1 VIEPVH
7 ACLKGRT
14 RYRVKG
20 LYRSGFLKTY
30 LESELRSEKGVTRAD
45 ASILTGNILVTY
57 NGGRSPS
64 DIAVLIQGIVAGY
77 TKRSASLSMSGQTSA
92 ARQDTESPLPGRG
105 GNGGRKQAA
114 MSKRKLRQLVVRSE
128 GQTLEQWHTKEADVV
143 LDALVA
149 SSATGLSDRE
159 CKERLKKYGPNVLP
173 EAVSR
178 SSLAILIDQVKSVPV
193 ALLTAAAGVS
203 ILTGG
208 VVDAIA
214 IMGVVG
220 INAVIGY
227 VTDSQ
232 SEKTIHSLKSL
243 VRPSALV
250 RRDKKAREIDAAE
263 IVPGDVLVLRPGQ
276 YMAADARLVEAKR
289 LSIDESALTGESVP
303 AEKKIGVLSEGNV
316 PLSDRT
322 NMCYMGTLITGG
334 QGLAVVVATARF
346 TEMGKIQALIGEAE
360 APKTPME
367 MQLDQIGT
375 QLVIASSALCGIVFA
390 VGFFRGYGFLMMFK
404 MAISLAVAAIPEGL
418 PTVATTTLAL
428 GIREMRGHKV
438 LIRRLDAVE
447 TLGSVQII
455 CLDKTGTIT
464 LNRMSVVELYIGT
477 ERIKVSKETLSIIPE
492 RVNPLFRHEA
502 SGLMVCSALCNESEV
517 IENGQGYVVKGS
529 PTENALVYMAM
540 GSGLDVLNLK
550 EDFPLV
556 KMIHR
561 SERRNMMMSL
571 HKTAHGK
578 MLVAV
583 KGSPSEILA
592 LCARQMTRGDTVPFT
607 DEDRLVTQT
616 ENERMAGRALRMLGV
631 AYALVDCDE
640 NMVDD
645 EEISANGL
653 IWLGLVGMAD
663 PIRKGVKE
671 LTAQLHKAGIKTVM
685 ITGDQGPTAYA
696 IGKELNLSGEKQLR
710 ILDST
715 SLTGLD
721 PDAMQALCQQSHVFS
736 RVSPGHKLQIV
747 QGLQGA
753 GKVVAMTGDGIND
766 SPALKAANIGVAM
779 GKSGTDVARE
789 VADVVLEN
797 DNIET
802 MIVAVSQGRTIYANV
817 RKALHFLLSTN
828 LSEIMVAFAANI
840 AGMGQPLT
848 AMQLLWINLISDIF
862 PGLALSLEKPEDDV
876 LDRPPRDTDEP
887 IVRRSDL
894 KRITGEAGVISIGA
908 MSAYGYGIARYG
920 VGLRASS
927 MAFLSLTFGQL
938 IHALSCRSDQH
949 TIFDSEPLPPNK
961 YLNVALAG
969 SFVLQAMTF
978 VIPGLR
984 SLLGIGPI
992 GLIDSIVV
1000 GSTSVAPLL
1009 VNEMTKKV
1017 QKEKI

>member
-1 VIEPVH
+1 MIEPVH

-20 LYRSGFLKTY
+20 LYRSGFLKTC
-30 LESELRSEKGVTRAD
+30 LESQLRSEKGVTRAD

-64 DIAVLIQGIVAGY
+64 DIAGLIQGIVAGY
-77 TKRSASLSMSGQTSA
+77 TERSASLSMSGQTSA
-92 ARQDTESPLPGRG
+92 ARHDTESPLP
-105 GNGGRKQAA
+105 KQPA

-128 GQTLEQWHTKEADVV
+128 VQTLEQWHTKEAGVV
-143 LDALVA
+143 LDALTA
-149 SSATGLSDRE
+149 SSTNGLSDSE
-159 CKERLKKYGPNVLP
+159 GKERLKKYGPNVLP

-243 VRPSALV
+243 VRPGALV

-303 AEKKIGVLSEGNV
+303 AEKKIGVLSEENV

-477 ERIKVSKETLSIIPE
+477 ERIKVSKVSKQTLSLVSE

-517 IENGQGYVVKGS
+517 IENGQGYVVNGS

-592 LCARQMTRGDTVPFT
+592 LCARQMMRGETVPFT

-631 AYALVDCDE
+631 AYVLVDCDE
-640 NMVDD
+640 NVVDD
-645 EEISANGL
+645 EEILSNGL
-653 IWLGLVGMAD
+653 IWLGLVGMTD

-779 GKSGTDVARE
+779 GESGTDVARE

-802 MIVAVSQGRTIYANV
+802 LIVAVSQGRTIYANV

-876 LDRPPRDTDEP
+876 LDCPPRDADEP

-894 KRITGEAGVISIGA
+894 KRITAEAGVISIGA

-920 VGLRASS
+920 LGLRASS

-969 SFVLQAMTF
+969 SFLLQAMTF

-992 GLIDSIVV
+992 GLIDSLVV
-1000 GSTSVAPLL
+1000 GSASVAPLL

>member
-1 VIEPVH
+1 MIEPVH

-20 LYRSGFLKTY
+20 LYRSGFLKTC
-30 LESELRSEKGVTRAD
+30 LESQLRSEKGVTRAD

-64 DIAVLIQGIVAGY
+64 DIAGLIQGIVAGY
-77 TKRSASLSMSGQTSA
+77 TERSASLSMSGQTSA
-92 ARQDTESPLPGRG
+92 ARHDTESPLP
-105 GNGGRKQAA
+105 KQPA

-128 GQTLEQWHTKEADVV
+128 VQTLEQWHTKEAGVV
-143 LDALVA
+143 LDALTA
-149 SSATGLSDRE
+149 SSTNGLSDSE
-159 CKERLKKYGPNVLP
+159 GKERLKKYGPNVLP

-243 VRPSALV
+243 VRPGALV

-303 AEKKIGVLSEGNV
+303 AEKKIGVLSEENV

-477 ERIKVSKETLSIIPE
+477 ERIKVSKVSKQTLSLVSE

-517 IENGQGYVVKGS
+517 IENGQGYVVNGS

-592 LCARQMTRGDTVPFT
+592 LCARQMMRGETVPFT

-631 AYALVDCDE
+631 AYVLVDCDE
-640 NMVDD
+640 NVVDD
-645 EEISANGL
+645 EEILSNGL
-653 IWLGLVGMAD
+653 IWLGLVGMTD

-779 GKSGTDVARE
+779 GESGTDVARE

-876 LDRPPRDTDEP
+876 LDCPPRDADEP
-887 IVRRSDL
+887 IVTRSDL
-894 KRITGEAGVISIGA
+894 KRITVEAGVISIGA

-920 VGLRASS
+920 LGLRASS

-969 SFVLQAMTF
+969 SFLLQAMTF

-992 GLIDSIVV
+992 GLIDSLVV
-1000 GSTSVAPLL
+1000 GSASVAPLL

>member
-1 VIEPVH
+1 MIDPIH
-7 ACLKGRT
+7 TSLKGRT

-20 LYRSGFLKTY
+20 LYRSYPLKTQ
-30 LESELRSEKGVTRAD
+30 LESQLRSEESITRVT
-45 ASILTGNILVTY
+45 ASILTGNLLVIY
-57 NGGRSPS
+57 NFDRSTS
-64 DIAVLIQGIVAGY
+64 DIAGLIQRIV
-77 TKRSASLSMSGQTSA
+77 SEV
-92 ARQDTESPLPGRG
+92 ARQDMASPLPRRG
-105 GNGGRKQAA
+105 GNGRGKQPA
-114 MSKRKLRQLVVRSE
+114 MSKRKLRRLVVRSE
-128 GQTLEQWHTKEADVV
+128 DQSLEQWHTKDADVV
-143 LDALVA
+143 LESLAT

-159 CKERLKKYGPNVLP
+159 AKEGLKKYGPNVLP

-193 ALLTAAAGVS
+193 ALLTAAAGISV
-203 ILTGG
+203 LTGG
-208 VVDAIA
+208 VADAIA

-232 SEKTIHSLKSL
+232 SQKAIHSLKSL
-243 VRPSALV
+243 VRPGALV

-303 AEKKIGVLSEGNV
+303 AEKKPGVLSEENV
-316 PLSDRT
+316 PLSDRS

-346 TEMGKIQALIGEAE
+346 TEMGKIQALVGEAQ

-390 VGFFRGYGFLMMFK
+390 VGFFRGYGFLLMFK

-428 GIREMRGHKV
+428 GIREMRGHNV

-447 TLGSVQII
+447 TLGSVQVI

-464 LNRMSVVELYIGT
+464 MNRMSVIELYVGGKL
-477 ERIKVSKETLSIIPE
+477 IKVSKEKLPLISG
-492 RVNPLFRHEA
+492 RVDFGFLQETA
-502 SGLMVCSALCNESEV
+502 ALTVCSALCSESEV
-517 IENGQGYVVKGS
+517 IENSKGYVVNGS

-540 GSGLDVLNLK
+540 DSGLDVLNLK

-571 HKTAHGK
+571 HKTANGK

-592 LCARQMTRGDTVPFT
+592 LCARQMRRGETVPFT
-607 DEDRLVTQT
+607 DEHRLVIQT
-616 ENERMAGRALRMLGV
+616 ENERMAGRALRLLGV

-640 NMVDD
+640 NVVDD
-645 EEISANGL
+645 EEILANGL

-685 ITGDQGPTAYA
+685 ITGDQSPTAYA
-696 IGKELNLSGEKQLR
+696 IGKELNLSGEEQLR

-715 SLTGLD
+715 SFASID
-721 PDAMQALCQQSHVFS
+721 SEAMQALCQQAHVFS

-753 GKVVAMTGDGIND
+753 SRVVAMTGDGIND
-766 SPALKAANIGVAM
+766 SPALKAADIGVAM
-779 GKSGTDVARE
+779 GKTGTDVARE

-828 LSEIMVAFAANI
+828 LSEIMVVFAANI
-840 AGMGQPLT
+840 GGMGQPLT

-876 LDRPPRDTDEP
+876 LDRPPRDPHEP
-887 IVRRSDL
+887 IVRLSDL
-894 KRITGEAGVISIGA
+894 KKITREAGVISLGA
-908 MSAYGYGIARYG
+908 MGSYGYGIARYG
-920 VGLRASS
+920 IGLRASS

-938 IHALSCRSDQH
+938 IHALSCRSDKH

-961 YLNVALAG
+961 YLNAALGA
-969 SFVLQAMTF
+969 SFALQAMTF

-992 GLIDSIVV
+992 GLIDSLVV
-1000 GSTSVAPLL
+1000 GSTSVVPFL

>member
-1 VIEPVH
+1 MIDPIH
-7 ACLKGRT
+7 TSLKGRT

-20 LYRSGFLKTY
+20 LYRSYPLKTQ
-30 LESELRSEKGVTRAD
+30 LESQLRREDGLTRVN
-45 ASILTGNILVTY
+45 ASILTGNLLVTY
-57 NGGRSPS
+57 DPGRSPS
-64 DIAVLIQGIVAGY
+64 DIARLIQRIVSEVAREDIVSPGP
-77 TKRSASLSMSGQTSA
+77 KR
-92 ARQDTESPLPGRG
+92 RVNGREE
-105 GNGGRKQAA
+105 QPA
-114 MSKRKLRQLVVRSE
+114 MSKRKLRRLVVRSE
-128 GQTLEQWHTKEADVV
+128 DQPVEPWHVKEADAV
-143 LDALVA
+143 LKALA
-149 SSATGLSDRE
+149 TSSVTGLSDRE
-159 CKERLKKYGPNVLP
+159 AKEGLKKYGPNVLP

-193 ALLTAAAGVS
+193 ALLTAAAGISV
-203 ILTGG
+203 LTGG
-208 VVDAIA
+208 MADAIA

-303 AEKKIGVLSEGNV
+303 AEKKPGALSEENV
-316 PLSDRT
+316 PLSDRS

-334 QGLAVVVATARF
+334 QGLAVAVATARF
-346 TEMGKIQALIGEAE
+346 TEMGKIQALVGEAQ

-390 VGFFRGYGFLMMFK
+390 VGFFRGYGFLLMFK

-428 GIREMRGHKV
+428 GIREMRRHNV

-447 TLGSVQII
+447 TLGSVQVI

-464 LNRMSVVELYIGT
+464 MNRMSVIELYVGGKL
-477 ERIKVSKETLSIIPE
+477 IKVSKEKLPLISG
-492 RVNPLFRHEA
+492 RVDSVFLQETA
-502 SGLMVCSALCNESEV
+502 ALTVCSVLCSESEV
-517 IENGQGYVVKGS
+517 IENSKGYVVNGS
-529 PTENALVYMAM
+529 PTENALVYMAI
-540 GSGLDVLNLK
+540 GCGLDVLNLK

-556 KMIHR
+556 KMIYR

-571 HKTAHGK
+571 HKTANGK
-578 MLVAV
+578 ILVAV

-592 LCARQMTRGDTVPFT
+592 LCARQMRRGETVPFT
-607 DEDRLVTQT
+607 DEHRLVIQT
-616 ENERMAGRALRMLGV
+616 ENERMAGRALRLLGV

-640 NMVDD
+640 NVVDD
-645 EEISANGL
+645 EEILANGL

-663 PIRKGVKE
+663 PIRKGAKE

-696 IGKELNLSGEKQLR
+696 IGKELNLSGEEQLR

-715 SLTGLD
+715 SLASID
-721 PDAMQALCQQSHVFS
+721 PDAMQALCQQAHVFS

-753 GKVVAMTGDGIND
+753 SRVVAMTGDGIND
-766 SPALKAANIGVAM
+766 SPALKAADIGVAM
-779 GKSGTDVARE
+779 GKTGTDVARE

-828 LSEIMVAFAANI
+828 LSEIMVVFAANI
-840 AGMGQPLT
+840 GGIGQPLT

-876 LDRPPRDTDEP
+876 LDRPPRDPHEP

-908 MSAYGYGIARYG
+908 MASYAYGIARYG
-920 VGLRASS
+920 TGLRASS

-938 IHALSCRSDQH
+938 IHALSCRSDKH
-949 TIFDSEPLPPNK
+949 TIFNSEPLPPNK
-961 YLNVALAG
+961 YLNAALGG
-969 SFVLQAMTF
+969 SFALQAMTF

-992 GLIDSIVV
+992 GLIDSLVV
-1000 GSTSVAPLL
+1000 GSASVVPFL

>member
-20 LYRSGFLKTY
+20 LYRSGFLKTC
-30 LESELRSEKGVTRAD
+30 LESQLRSEKGVTRAD

-64 DIAVLIQGIVAGY
+64 DIAGLIQGIVAGY
-77 TKRSASLSMSGQTSA
+77 TERSASLSMSGQTSA
-92 ARQDTESPLPGRG
+92 ARHDTESPLP
-105 GNGGRKQAA
+105 KQPA

-128 GQTLEQWHTKEADVV
+128 VQTLEQWHTKEAGVV
-143 LDALVA
+143 LDALTA
-149 SSATGLSDRE
+149 SSTNGLSDSE
-159 CKERLKKYGPNVLP
+159 GKERLKKYGPNVLP

-243 VRPSALV
+243 VRPGALV

-303 AEKKIGVLSEGNV
+303 AEKKIGVLSEENV

-477 ERIKVSKETLSIIPE
+477 ERIKVSKVSKQTLSLVSE

-517 IENGQGYVVKGS
+517 IENGQGYVVNGS

-592 LCARQMTRGDTVPFT
+592 LCARQMMRGETVPFT

-631 AYALVDCDE
+631 AYVLVDCDE
-640 NMVDD
+640 NVVDD
-645 EEISANGL
+645 EEILSNGL
-653 IWLGLVGMAD
+653 IWLGLVGMTD

-779 GKSGTDVARE
+779 GESGTDVARE

-876 LDRPPRDTDEP
+876 LDCPPRDADEP
-887 IVRRSDL
+887 IVTRSDL
-894 KRITGEAGVISIGA
+894 KRITVEAGVISIGA

-920 VGLRASS
+920 LGLRASS

-949 TIFDSEPLPPNK
+949 TIFDSEPPLPPNK

-969 SFVLQAMTF
+969 SFALQAMTF

-992 GLIDSIVV
+992 GLIDSLVV
-1000 GSTSVAPLL
+1000 GSASVAPLL

>member
-1 VIEPVH
+1 MIDPIH
-7 ACLKGRT
+7 TSLKGRS

-20 LYRSGFLKTY
+20 LYRSYSLKTQ
-30 LESELRSEKGVTRAD
+30 LESQLRSEEGITRVT
-45 ASILTGNILVTY
+45 ASILTGNLLIIY
-57 NGGRSPS
+57 NSNRSPF
-64 DIAVLIQGIVAGY
+64 DIAGLIQRIISEVA
-77 TKRSASLSMSGQTSA
+77 REDIASSVPKG
-92 ARQDTESPLPGRG
+92 EENGRG
-105 GNGGRKQAA
+105 KQPA
-114 MSKRKLRQLVVRSE
+114 MSKRKLRRLVVRSE
-128 GQTLEQWHTKEADVV
+128 DQLVEQWHTQDADVV
-143 LDALVA
+143 LESLDTSSVA
-149 SSATGLSDRE
+149 GLSDRE
-159 CKERLKKYGPNVLP
+159 AKERLKKYGPNVLP

-193 ALLTAAAGVS
+193 ALLTAAAGISV
-203 ILTGG
+203 LTGG

-243 VRPSALV
+243 VRPRALV

-276 YMAADARLVEAKR
+276 YIAADARLIEAKR

-303 AEKKIGVLSEGNV
+303 AEKKSWVLSEENV
-316 PLSDRT
+316 PLSDRS
-322 NMCYMGTLITGG
+322 NICYMGTLITGG

-346 TEMGKIQALIGEAE
+346 TEMGKIQALVGEAE

-367 MQLDQIGT
+367 IQLDQIGT

-390 VGFFRGYGFLMMFK
+390 VGFFRGYGFLLMFK

-428 GIREMRGHKV
+428 GIREMRGHNV

-447 TLGSVQII
+447 TLGSVQVI

-464 LNRMSVVELYIGT
+464 MNRMSVIELYVG
-477 ERIKVSKETLSIIPE
+477 EKLIKVSDQKL
-492 RVNPLFRHEA
+492 PLFSGRVDSVFLQETA
-502 SGLMVCSALCNESEV
+502 GLMVCSTLCNESEV
-517 IENGQGYVVKGS
+517 IKNSKGYVVNGS

-592 LCARQMTRGDTVPFT
+592 LCARQMRQGETVPFT
-607 DEDRLVTQT
+607 DEHRLVIQT
-616 ENERMAGRALRMLGV
+616 ENERMAGRALRLLGV
-631 AYALVDCDE
+631 AYALVNCDD
-640 NMVDD
+640 NVVDD
-645 EEISANGL
+645 EEVLANGL

-663 PIRKGVKE
+663 PIREGVKE
-671 LTAQLHKAGIKTVM
+671 LTAQFHKAGIKTVM

-696 IGKELNLSGEKQLR
+696 IGKELNLSGEEQLR

-715 SLTGLD
+715 TFAGLE
-721 PDAMQALCQQSHVFS
+721 PEAMQALCQQAHVFA

-753 GKVVAMTGDGIND
+753 SKVVAMTGDGIND
-766 SPALKAANIGVAM
+766 SPALKAADIGVAM
-779 GKSGTDVARE
+779 GKTGTDVARE

-828 LSEIMVAFAANI
+828 LSEIMVVFAANI
-840 AGMGQPLT
+840 GGMGQPLT

-876 LDRPPRDTDEP
+876 LDCPPRDPDEP

-894 KRITGEAGVISIGA
+894 KRITGEAGVISLGT
-908 MSAYGYGIARYG
+908 MVSYGYGVARYG
-920 VGLRASS
+920 TGLRASS
-927 MAFLSLTFGQL
+927 LAFLSLTLGQL
-938 IHALSCRSDQH
+938 IHALSCRSDKH
-949 TIFDSEPLPPNK
+949 TIFDSEPMPPNK
-961 YLNVALAG
+961 YLNAALGG
-969 SFVLQAMTF
+969 SFALQAMTF

-992 GLIDSIVV
+992 GLIDSLVV
-1000 GSTSVAPLL
+1000 GSTSVVPFF

-1017 QKEKI
+1017 RKEKI

>member
-1 VIEPVH
+1 MIEPVH

-20 LYRSGFLKTY
+20 LYRSGFLKTC
-30 LESELRSEKGVTRAD
+30 LESQLRSEKGVTRAD

-64 DIAVLIQGIVAGY
+64 DIAGLIQGIVAGY
-77 TKRSASLSMSGQTSA
+77 TERSASLSMSGQTSA
-92 ARQDTESPLPGRG
+92 ARHDTESPLP
-105 GNGGRKQAA
+105 KQPA

-128 GQTLEQWHTKEADVV
+128 VQTLEQWHTKEAGVV
-143 LDALVA
+143 LDALTA
-149 SSATGLSDRE
+149 SSTNGLSDSE
-159 CKERLKKYGPNVLP
+159 GKERLKKYGPNVLP

-243 VRPSALV
+243 VRPGALV

-303 AEKKIGVLSEGNV
+303 AEKKIGVLSEENV

-477 ERIKVSKETLSIIPE
+477 ERIKVSKVSKQTLSLVSE

-517 IENGQGYVVKGS
+517 IENGQGYVVNGS

-592 LCARQMTRGDTVPFT
+592 LCARQMMRGETVPFT

-631 AYALVDCDE
+631 AYVLVDCDE
-640 NMVDD
+640 NVVDD
-645 EEISANGL
+645 EEILSNGL
-653 IWLGLVGMAD
+653 IWLGLVGMTD

-779 GKSGTDVARE
+779 GESGTDVARE

-876 LDRPPRDTDEP
+876 LDCPPRDADEP
-887 IVRRSDL
+887 IVTRSDL
-894 KRITGEAGVISIGA
+894 KRITVEAGVISIGA

-920 VGLRASS
+920 LGLRASS

-949 TIFDSEPLPPNK
+949 TIFDSEPPLPPNK

-969 SFVLQAMTF
+969 SFALQAMTF

-992 GLIDSIVV
+992 GLIDSLVV
-1000 GSTSVAPLL
+1000 GSASVAPLL

>member
-1 VIEPVH
+1 MIDPIH
-7 ACLKGRT
+7 TSLKGRT

-20 LYRSGFLKTY
+20 LYRSHPLKTQ
-30 LESELRSEKGVTRAD
+30 LESQLGSEEGITRVT
-45 ASILTGNILVTY
+45 ASILTGNLLVTY
-57 NGGRSPS
+57 NSNRSLS
-64 DIAVLIQGIVAGY
+64 DIAGLIQRIVSDY
-77 TKRSASLSMSGQTSA
+77 TRVVLKFSMSERLCA
-92 ARQDTESPLPGRG
+92 AREDTARSVPKRGES
-105 GNGGRKQAA
+105 GRKKRPA
-114 MSKRKLRQLVVRSE
+114 MSKRKLRRLVVRSE
-128 GQTLEQWHTKEADVV
+128 DQLVKQWHTKDTDVV
-143 LDALVA
+143 LESLATSSVA
-149 SSATGLSDRE
+149 GLSDRE
-159 CKERLKKYGPNVLP
+159 AKERFKKYGPNVLS

-178 SSLAILIDQVKSVPV
+178 SGLAILIDQVKSVPV
-193 ALLTAAAGVS
+193 ALLTAAAGISV
-203 ILTGG
+203 LTGG

-243 VRPSALV
+243 VHPHALV
-250 RRDKKAREIDAAE
+250 RRNKKTKEIDAAE

-276 YMAADARLVEAKR
+276 YIVADARLVEAKR

-303 AEKKIGVLSEGNV
+303 AEKESWLLSEENV
-316 PLSDRT
+316 PLSDRS

-346 TEMGKIQALIGEAE
+346 TEMGKIQALVGEAE

-367 MQLDQIGT
+367 IQLDQIGT

-390 VGFFRGYGFLMMFK
+390 VGLFHGYGFLLMFK

-428 GIREMRGHKV
+428 GIREMRGHNV

-447 TLGSVQII
+447 TLGSVQVI
-455 CLDKTGTIT
+455 CFDKTGTIT
-464 LNRMSVVELYIGT
+464 MNRMSVVEIYLG
-477 ERIKVSKETLSIIPE
+477 EELIKISKKTLSFISG
-492 RVNPLFRHEA
+492 RVNHVFRQEA
-502 SGLMVCSALCNESEV
+502 SALMACSALCNESEV
-517 IENGQGYVVKGS
+517 IKNSKGYVINGS

-540 GSGLDVLNLK
+540 GSGFDLLNLK

-556 KMIHR
+556 KMVHR
-561 SERRNMMMSL
+561 SERRNMMVSL

-583 KGSPSEILA
+583 KGSPSEVLA
-592 LCARQMTRGDTVPFT
+592 LCTRQMRRGETVPFR
-607 DEDRLVTQT
+607 DEEHRIVQT
-616 ENERMAGRALRMLGV
+616 ENERMAGRALRVLGV
-631 AYALVDCDE
+631 AYALIDPDE
-640 NMVDD
+640 NRVDD
-645 EEISANGL
+645 VEVPAKDL
-653 IWLGLVGMAD
+653 IWLGLVGMTD

-671 LTAQLHKAGIKTVM
+671 LTAQFHKAGIKTVM

-715 SLTGLD
+715 TFAGLD
-721 PDAMQALCQQSHVFS
+721 PEAMQALCQQAHVFA

-753 GKVVAMTGDGIND
+753 SKVVAMTGDGIND
-766 SPALKAANIGVAM
+766 SPALKAADIGVAM
-779 GKSGTDVARE
+779 GKTGTDVARE

-840 AGMGQPLT
+840 GGMGQPLT

-876 LDRPPRDTDEP
+876 LDRPPRDPDEP
-887 IVRRSDL
+887 IVRLSDL
-894 KRITGEAGVISIGA
+894 KRISGEAGVISIGA
-908 MSAYGYGIARYG
+908 MASYGYGIARYG
-920 VGLRASS
+920 TGLRASS

-961 YLNVALAG
+961 YLNAALGG
-969 SFVLQAMTF
+969 SFALQAMTF

-992 GLIDSIVV
+992 GLIDSFVV
-1000 GSTSVAPLL
+1000 GTTSVVPLL

-1017 QKEKI
+1017 RKEKV

>member
-20 LYRSGFLKTY
+20 LYRSGFLKTC
-30 LESELRSEKGVTRAD
+30 LESQLRSEKGVTRAD

-64 DIAVLIQGIVAGY
+64 DIAGLIQGIVAGY
-77 TKRSASLSMSGQTSA
+77 TERSASLSMSGQTSA
-92 ARQDTESPLPGRG
+92 ARHDTESPLP
-105 GNGGRKQAA
+105 KQPA

-128 GQTLEQWHTKEADVV
+128 VQTLEQWHTKEAGVV
-143 LDALVA
+143 LDALTA
-149 SSATGLSDRE
+149 SSTNGLSDSE
-159 CKERLKKYGPNVLP
+159 GKERLKKYGPNVLP

-243 VRPSALV
+243 VRPGALV

-303 AEKKIGVLSEGNV
+303 AEKKIGVLSEENV

-477 ERIKVSKETLSIIPE
+477 ERIKVSKVSKQTLSLVSE

-517 IENGQGYVVKGS
+517 IENGQGYVVNGS

-592 LCARQMTRGDTVPFT
+592 LCARQMMRGETVPFT

-631 AYALVDCDE
+631 AYVLVDCDE
-640 NMVDD
+640 NVVDD
-645 EEISANGL
+645 EEILSNGL
-653 IWLGLVGMAD
+653 IWLGLVGMTD

-779 GKSGTDVARE
+779 GESGTDVARE

-802 MIVAVSQGRTIYANV
+802 LIVAVSQGRTIYANV

-876 LDRPPRDTDEP
+876 LDCPPRDADEP

-894 KRITGEAGVISIGA
+894 KRITAEAGVISIGA

-920 VGLRASS
+920 LGLRASS

-969 SFVLQAMTF
+969 SFLLQAMTF

-992 GLIDSIVV
+992 GLIDSLVV
-1000 GSTSVAPLL
+1000 GSASVAPLL

>member
-20 LYRSGFLKTY
+20 LYRSGFLKTC
-30 LESELRSEKGVTRAD
+30 LESQLRSEKGVTRAD

-64 DIAVLIQGIVAGY
+64 DIAGLIQGIVAGY
-77 TKRSASLSMSGQTSA
+77 TERSASLSMSGQTSA
-92 ARQDTESPLPGRG
+92 ARHDTESPLP
-105 GNGGRKQAA
+105 KQPA
-114 MSKRKLRQLVVRSE
+114 MSKRKLRRLVVHSE
-128 GQTLEQWHTKEADVV
+128 VQTLEQWHTKEAGVV
-143 LDALVA
+143 LDALTA
-149 SSATGLSDRE
+149 SSTNGLSDSE
-159 CKERLKKYGPNVLP
+159 GKERLKKYGPNVLP
-173 EAVSR
+173 EAVSK

-203 ILTGG
+203 ILTRG

-250 RRDKKAREIDAAE
+250 RRDNKAREIDAAE

-303 AEKKIGVLSEGNV
+303 AEKKIGVLSEENV

-367 MQLDQIGT
+367 IQLDQIGT

-464 LNRMSVVELYIGT
+464 LNRMSVVELYLGT

-645 EEISANGL
+645 EEIPANGL

-721 PDAMQALCQQSHVFS
+721 PDAMQALCQQTHVFS

-779 GKSGTDVARE
+779 GESGTDVARE

-840 AGMGQPLT
+840 AGIGQPLT

-876 LDRPPRDTDEP
+876 LNRPPRDTDEP

-961 YLNVALAG
+961 YLNIALAG
-969 SFVLQAMTF
+969 SFALQAMTF

>member
-20 LYRSGFLKTY
+20 LYRSGFLKTC
-30 LESELRSEKGVTRAD
+30 LESQLRSEKGVTRAD

-64 DIAVLIQGIVAGY
+64 DIAGLIQGIVAGY
-77 TKRSASLSMSGQTSA
+77 TERSASLSMSGQTSA
-92 ARQDTESPLPGRG
+92 ARHDTESPLP
-105 GNGGRKQAA
+105 KQPA

-128 GQTLEQWHTKEADVV
+128 VQTLEQWHTKEAGVV
-143 LDALVA
+143 LDALTA
-149 SSATGLSDRE
+149 SSTNGLSDSE
-159 CKERLKKYGPNVLP
+159 GKERLKKYGPNVLP

-243 VRPSALV
+243 VRPGALV

-303 AEKKIGVLSEGNV
+303 AEKKIGVLSEENV

-477 ERIKVSKETLSIIPE
+477 ERIKVSKVSKQTLSLVSE

-517 IENGQGYVVKGS
+517 IENGQGYVVNGS

-592 LCARQMTRGDTVPFT
+592 LCARQMMRGETVPFT

-631 AYALVDCDE
+631 AYVLVDCDE
-640 NMVDD
+640 NVVDD
-645 EEISANGL
+645 EEILSNGL
-653 IWLGLVGMAD
+653 IWLGLVGMTD

-779 GKSGTDVARE
+779 GESGTDVARE

-876 LDRPPRDTDEP
+876 LDCPPRDADEP
-887 IVRRSDL
+887 IVTRSDL
-894 KRITGEAGVISIGA
+894 KRITVEAGVISIGA

-920 VGLRASS
+920 LGLRASS

-969 SFVLQAMTF
+969 SFLLQAMTF

-992 GLIDSIVV
+992 GLIDSLVV
-1000 GSTSVAPLL
+1000 GSASVAPLL

>member
-20 LYRSGFLKTY
+20 LYRSGFLKTC
-30 LESELRSEKGVTRAD
+30 LESQLRSEKGVTRAD

-64 DIAVLIQGIVAGY
+64 DIAGLIQGIVAGY
-77 TKRSASLSMSGQTSA
+77 TERSASLSMSGQTSA
-92 ARQDTESPLPGRG
+92 ARHDTESPLP
-105 GNGGRKQAA
+105 KQPA

-128 GQTLEQWHTKEADVV
+128 VQTLEQWHTKEAGVV
-143 LDALVA
+143 LDALTA
-149 SSATGLSDRE
+149 SSTNGLSDSE
-159 CKERLKKYGPNVLP
+159 GKERLKKYGPNVLP

-243 VRPSALV
+243 VRPGALV

-303 AEKKIGVLSEGNV
+303 AEKKIGVLSEENV

-367 MQLDQIGT
+367 IQLDRIGT
-375 QLVIASSALCGIVFA
+375 QLVIASSALCGIVFV
-390 VGFFRGYGFLMMFK
+390 VGLFRGYGFLMMFK

-477 ERIKVSKETLSIIPE
+477 ERIKVSKQTLSLVSE
-492 RVNPLFRHEA
+492 RVNPVFRHEA

-517 IENGQGYVVKGS
+517 IENGQSYVVNGS

-550 EDFPLV
+550 EDFPLI

-592 LCARQMTRGDTVPFT
+592 LCARQMMRGEMVPFT

-640 NMVDD
+640 NVVDD
-645 EEISANGL
+645 EEILANGL
-653 IWLGLVGMAD
+653 IWLGLVGMTD

-779 GKSGTDVARE
+779 GESGTDVARE

-876 LDRPPRDTDEP
+876 LDCPPRDADEP
-887 IVRRSDL
+887 IVTRSDL
-894 KRITGEAGVISIGA
+894 KRITVEAGVISIGA

-920 VGLRASS
+920 LGLRASS

-949 TIFDSEPLPPNK
+949 TIFDSEPPLPPNK

-969 SFVLQAMTF
+969 SFALQAMTF

-992 GLIDSIVV
+992 GLIDSLVV
-1000 GSTSVAPLL
+1000 GSASVAPLL

>member
-1 VIEPVH
+1 VIETVH
-7 ACLKGRT
+7 ACVRGRT
-14 RYRVKG
+14 RYRIRS
-20 LYRSGFLKTY
+20 LYRYHPLKTQ
-30 LESELRSEKGVTRAD
+30 LEFQLRSEEGITRVT
-45 ASILTGNILVTY
+45 ASILTGNILVSY
-57 NGGRSPS
+57 NSSRSPS
-64 DIAVLIQGIVAGY
+64 DIAGLIQRIV
-77 TKRSASLSMSGQTSA
+77 SGA
-92 ARQDTESPLPGRG
+92 ARKDTANFVPKREENGRG
-105 GNGGRKQAA
+105 KQPA
-114 MSKRKLRQLVVRSE
+114 MSKRKLRRLVVSSEDQLV
-128 GQTLEQWHTKEADVV
+128 EQWHTKDANVV
-143 LDALVA
+143 LESLATSSVA
-149 SSATGLSDRE
+149 GLSERE
-159 CKERLKKYGPNVLP
+159 AKKRLKKYGPNVLP

-193 ALLTAAAGVS
+193 ALLSAAAS
-203 ILTGG
+203 ISVLTGG
-208 VVDAIA
+208 VADAIA

-243 VRPSALV
+243 VRPGALV
-250 RRDKKAREIDAAE
+250 RRDKKTREIDAAE

-276 YMAADARLVEAKR
+276 YIAADARLVEAKR

-303 AEKKIGVLSEGNV
+303 AEKKSWVLSDENV
-316 PLSDRT
+316 PLSDRS

-346 TEMGKIQALIGEAE
+346 TEMGKIQALVGEAE

-367 MQLDQIGT
+367 RQLDQIGT

-390 VGFFRGYGFLMMFK
+390 VGFLRGYGFLLMFK

-428 GIREMRGHKV
+428 GIREMRGHNV

-447 TLGSVQII
+447 TLGSVQVI

-464 LNRMSVVELYIGT
+464 MNRMSVIELYVGGKLIN
-477 ERIKVSKETLSIIPE
+477 VSEQKL
-492 RVNPLFRHEA
+492 PLFSGRIDSVFLQETA
-502 SGLMVCSALCNESEV
+502 GLMVCSALCNESEV
-517 IENGQGYVVKGS
+517 IENSQGYVVNGS

-550 EDFPLV
+550 EDFPLI

-592 LCARQMTRGDTVPFT
+592 LCARQMRRGETVPFR
-607 DEDRLVTQT
+607 DEQHRVVQT
-616 ENERMAGRALRMLGV
+616 ENEHMAGRALRVLGV
-631 AYALVDCDE
+631 AYALIDCDK
-640 NMVDD
+640 NVVDD
-645 EEISANGL
+645 EKILANDL

-671 LTAQLHKAGIKTVM
+671 LTAQFHKAGIKTVM

-696 IGKELNLSGEKQLR
+696 IGKELNLSGEEQLR

-715 SLTGLD
+715 TFAGLE
-721 PDAMQALCQQSHVFS
+721 PEAMQALCQQAHVFA

-753 GKVVAMTGDGIND
+753 SKVVAMTGDGIND
-766 SPALKAANIGVAM
+766 SPALKAADIGVAM
-779 GKSGTDVARE
+779 GKTGTDVARE

-828 LSEIMVAFAANI
+828 LSEIMVVFAANI
-840 AGMGQPLT
+840 GGMGQPLT

-876 LDRPPRDTDEP
+876 LDRPPRDPDEP

-908 MSAYGYGIARYG
+908 MASYGYGIARYG
-920 VGLRASS
+920 TGLRASS

-938 IHALSCRSDQH
+938 IHALSCRSDKH
-949 TIFDSEPLPPNK
+949 TIFDSEPMPPNK
-961 YLNVALAG
+961 YLNAALGG
-969 SFVLQAMTF
+969 SFALQALTF

-992 GLIDSIVV
+992 GLIDSLVV
-1000 GSTSVAPLL
+1000 GSTSVIPFL

>member
-1 VIEPVH
+1 MIDPIH
-7 ACLKGRT
+7 ISLKGRT

-20 LYRSGFLKTY
+20 LHRSQLLKTR
-30 LESELRSEKGVTRAD
+30 LESQLRSKEGITRVT
-45 ASILTGNILVTY
+45 ASILTGNLLVTY
-57 NGGRSPS
+57 DSNRSPY
-64 DIAVLIQGIVAGY
+64 DIAGFIQRIV
-77 TKRSASLSMSGQTSA
+77 SEA
-92 ARQDTESPLPGRG
+92 ARQDIASSVPKRGENGRE
-105 GNGGRKQAA
+105 KQPA
-114 MSKRKLRQLVVRSE
+114 MSKRKLRRLVVRSE
-128 GQTLEQWHTKEADVV
+128 DQSLEQWHAKDADVV
-143 LDALVA
+143 LESLVT
-149 SSATGLSDRE
+149 SSVAGLSDRE
-159 CKERLKKYGPNVLP
+159 AKERLKKYGPNVLP

-193 ALLTAAAGVS
+193 ALLTAAAGISV
-203 ILTGG
+203 LTGG

-250 RRDKKAREIDAAE
+250 IRDKKAREINAAE
-263 IVPGDVLVLRPGQ
+263 LVPGDVLVLRPGQ
-276 YMAADARLVEAKR
+276 YIAADARLIEAKR

-303 AEKKIGVLSEGNV
+303 AEKNSWVLSEENV
-316 PLSDRT
+316 PLSDRS

-346 TEMGKIQALIGEAE
+346 TEMGKIQALVGEAE

-367 MQLDQIGT
+367 IQLDQIGT

-390 VGFFRGYGFLMMFK
+390 VGFFRGYGFLLMFK

-428 GIREMRGHKV
+428 GIREMRGHNV

-447 TLGSVQII
+447 TLGSVQVI

-464 LNRMSVVELYIGT
+464 MNRMSVIELYVGGKL
-477 ERIKVSKETLSIIPE
+477 IKVSKKKLPFFSGRVDSVFLQET
-492 RVNPLFRHEA
+492 A
-502 SGLMVCSALCNESEV
+502 GLMVCSALCSESEV
-517 IENGQGYVVKGS
+517 IENGQGYVVNGS

-550 EDFPLV
+550 EDFPLI

-592 LCARQMTRGDTVPFT
+592 LCARQMRRGETVPFR
-607 DEDRLVTQT
+607 DEQHRVVQT
-616 ENERMAGRALRMLGV
+616 ENEHMAGRALRVLGV
-631 AYALVDCDE
+631 AYALIDCDK
-640 NMVDD
+640 NVVDD
-645 EEISANGL
+645 EKILANDL

-671 LTAQLHKAGIKTVM
+671 LTAQFHKAGIKTVM

-696 IGKELNLSGEKQLR
+696 IGKELNLSGEEQLR

-715 SLTGLD
+715 TFAGLD
-721 PDAMQALCQQSHVFS
+721 PEAMHALCQQAHVFA

-753 GKVVAMTGDGIND
+753 SKVVAMTGDGIND
-766 SPALKAANIGVAM
+766 SPALKAADIGVAM
-779 GKSGTDVARE
+779 GKTGTDVARE

-828 LSEIMVAFAANI
+828 LSEIMVVFAANI
-840 AGMGQPLT
+840 GGMGQPLT

-876 LDRPPRDTDEP
+876 LNRPPRDPDEP

-908 MSAYGYGIARYG
+908 MASYGYGIARYG
-920 VGLRASS
+920 TGLRASS

-938 IHALSCRSDQH
+938 IHALSCRSDKH
-949 TIFDSEPLPPNK
+949 TIFDSEQPLPPNK
-961 YLNVALAG
+961 YLNAALAG
-969 SFVLQAMTF
+969 SFALQALTF

-984 SLLGIGPI
+984 SLLGIGRI
-992 GLIDSIVV
+992 GLIDSLVV
-1000 GSTSVAPLL
+1000 GSTSVVPLL

>member
-1 VIEPVH
+1 MIDPIH
-7 ACLKGRT
+7 TSLKGRT

-20 LYRSGFLKTY
+20 LRRSYPLKTH
-30 LESELRSEKGVTRAD
+30 LESQLRREEGLTRVN
-45 ASILTGNILVTY
+45 ASTLTGNLLVTY
-57 NGGRSPS
+57 NSYRSPS
-64 DIAVLIQGIVAGY
+64 DIARLIQRIV
-77 TKRSASLSMSGQTSA
+77 SEV
-92 ARQDTESPLPGRG
+92 ARQDIVSPGPKRRVNGREE
-105 GNGGRKQAA
+105 QPA
-114 MSKRKLRQLVVRSE
+114 MSKRKLRRLVVRSE
-128 GQTLEQWHTKEADVV
+128 DQSLEQWHTKDADVV
-143 LDALVA
+143 LKALA
-149 SSATGLSDRE
+149 TSSTAGLSDRE
-159 CKERLKKYGPNVLP
+159 AKERLKKYGPNVLP

-193 ALLTAAAGVS
+193 ALLTAAAGIS

-208 VVDAIA
+208 VADAIA

-276 YMAADARLVEAKR
+276 YMAADTRLVEAKR

-303 AEKKIGVLSEGNV
+303 AEKKLWVISEENV
-316 PLSDRT
+316 PLSDRS

-346 TEMGKIQALIGEAE
+346 TEMGKIQALVGEAE

-390 VGFFRGYGFLMMFK
+390 VGFFRGYGFLLMFK

-428 GIREMRGHKV
+428 GIREMRRHNV

-447 TLGSVQII
+447 TLGSVQVI

-464 LNRMSVVELYIGT
+464 MNRMSVIELYVGGKL
-477 ERIKVSKETLSIIPE
+477 IKVSKEKLPLISG
-492 RVNPLFRHEA
+492 RVDSVFLQETA
-502 SGLMVCSALCNESEV
+502 ALTVCSVLCSESEV
-517 IENGQGYVVKGS
+517 IENSKGYVVNGS

-540 GSGLDVLNLK
+540 GCGLDVLNLK

-556 KMIHR
+556 KMIYR

-571 HKTAHGK
+571 HKTDNGK
-578 MLVAV
+578 ILVAV

-592 LCARQMTRGDTVPFT
+592 LCARQMRRGETVPFT
-607 DEDRLVTQT
+607 DEHRLVIQT
-616 ENERMAGRALRMLGV
+616 ENERMAGRALRLLGV

-640 NMVDD
+640 NVVDD
-645 EEISANGL
+645 EEILANGL

-696 IGKELNLSGEKQLR
+696 IGKELNLSGEEQLR

-715 SLTGLD
+715 SLASID
-721 PDAMQALCQQSHVFS
+721 PDAMQALCQQAHVFS

-753 GKVVAMTGDGIND
+753 SRVVAMTGDGIND
-766 SPALKAANIGVAM
+766 SPALKAADIGVAM
-779 GKSGTDVARE
+779 GKTGTDVARE

-828 LSEIMVAFAANI
+828 LSEIMVVFAANI
-840 AGMGQPLT
+840 GGMGQPLT

-876 LDRPPRDTDEP
+876 LDRPPRDPHEP
-887 IVRRSDL
+887 IVRPSDL
-894 KRITGEAGVISIGA
+894 KKITREAGVISLGA
-908 MSAYGYGIARYG
+908 MGSYGYGIARYG
-920 VGLRASS
+920 IGLRASS
-927 MAFLSLTFGQL
+927 IAFLSLTCGQL
-938 IHALSCRSDQH
+938 LHAISCRSDKH

-961 YLNVALAG
+961 YLNAALGG
-969 SFVLQAMTF
+969 SFALQAMTF

-992 GLIDSIVV
+992 GLIDSLVV
-1000 GSTSVAPLL
+1000 GSASVVPFL